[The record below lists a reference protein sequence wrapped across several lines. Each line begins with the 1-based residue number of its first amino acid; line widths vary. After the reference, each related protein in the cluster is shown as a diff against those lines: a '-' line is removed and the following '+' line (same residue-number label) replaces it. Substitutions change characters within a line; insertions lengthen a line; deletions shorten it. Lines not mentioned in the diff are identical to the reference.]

1 MKTENGSLTLGEHP
15 DFKLIPE
22 EVGVEDTL
30 IIHLTGMID
39 TYNADFFR
47 IQISK
52 VIDEG
57 YVNIVIDASAAT
69 YMTSAGIGAFASLL
83 RAVRKKSGS
92 LIIFGIP
99 KKIFEVFKLLGF
111 ASFFHFCSTRE
122 AALRSVNIESPP
134 VDVFPITLACPV
146 CFRRLEAA
154 RQGRFDCPSCK
165 TPLSVND
172 GGELELGQGKC
183 D

>member
-1 MKTENGSLTLGEHP
+1 MKSENRHLNFTLGEHP

-22 EVGVEDTL
+22 EVGVGDTL

-57 YVNIVIDASAAT
+57 YVNIVIDATAT
-69 YMTSAGIGAFASLL
+69 IYMTSAGIGAFASLL
-83 RAVRKKSGS
+83 RAVRKKGGS
-92 LIIFGIP
+92 LVIFGIP

-122 AALRSVNIESPP
+122 KALRSVNIESSP
-134 VDVFPITLACPV
+134 VDVFPVTLTCPV
-146 CFRRLEAA
+146 CFKRTEVATP
-154 RQGRFDCPSCK
+154 GRFNCLSCK
-165 TPLSVND
+165 APLSVDD
-172 GGELELGQGKC
+172 GGEMQLG
-183 D
+183 

>member
-1 MKTENGSLTLGEHP
+1 MMKTKKQSLNFTFGEHP

-22 EVGVEDTL
+22 EVGVKNTL
-30 IIHLTGMID
+30 IIHLVGIID

-57 YVNIVIDASAAT
+57 YVNIVIDATAAT
-69 YMTSAGIGAFASLL
+69 YMTSAGIGAFATLL
-83 RAVRKKSGS
+83 RAVRKRGGS

-111 ASFFHFCSTRE
+111 ASFFNFCNTRE
-122 AALRSVNIESPP
+122 EALRSVNIEAPP
-134 VDVFPITLACPV
+134 VDVFPITLICPV
-146 CFRRLEAA
+146 CYKKLEATKPG
-154 RQGRFDCPSCK
+154 QIHCPFCK
-165 TPLSVND
+165 TPLSVD
-172 GGELELGQGKC
+172 EGGDMQLG
-183 D
+183 

>member
-1 MKTENGSLTLGEHP
+1 MMKTENRPITLGEHP

-57 YVNIVIDASAAT
+57 YVNIIIDATAAT
-69 YMTSAGIGAFASLL
+69 YMTSAGIGAFAALM
-83 RAVRKKSGS
+83 RAVRRKGGS

-111 ASFFHFCSTRE
+111 ASFFHFCNTRE
-122 AALRSVNIESPP
+122 EALRSVNIESPP
-134 VDVFPITLACPV
+134 ADVFPVTLTCPV
-146 CFRRLEAA
+146 CFRRLEATKP
-154 RQGRFDCPSCK
+154 GRFGCPSCK
-165 TPLSVND
+165 TPLSVNN
-172 GGELELGQGKC
+172 GGEMELG
-183 D
+183 